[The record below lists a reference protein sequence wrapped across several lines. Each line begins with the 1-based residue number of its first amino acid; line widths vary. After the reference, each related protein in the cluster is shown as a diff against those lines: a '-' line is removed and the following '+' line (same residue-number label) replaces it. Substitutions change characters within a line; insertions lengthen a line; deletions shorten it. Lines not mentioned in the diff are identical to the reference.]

1 VALVLQVLVA
11 IVGSGEMP
19 LSLLCALSGD
29 DAVVVGA
36 SGDPIGAAAP
46 N

>member
-1 VALVLQVLVA
+1 
-11 IVGSGEMP
+11 MP

-36 SGDPIGAAAP
+36 SGNAMGAAAP

>member
-1 VALVLQVLVA
+1 VRSVLVPFA
-11 IVGSGEMP
+11 GSGEMP

-36 SGDPIGAAAP
+36 LGDPIGAAAP